1 VCRPRA
7 HSHAAV
13 HQLHPSASSPGTLA
27 GVAWTVVEVSAAQTH
42 ALRRELLREDRTD
55 LDLHMRDDDTRG
67 AFHLAVKDEAD
78 RIVGVAIVTPATP
91 EFPAANP
98 AWRLRQMA
106 VTPGHQGAGIG
117 TSLLE
122 AALTRVH
129 SLGGATMWA
138 EARDSS
144 LGFYLAHGMQ
154 HVPGRHHCVA
164 GVAYTDVV
172 LSLAKP

>member
-1 VCRPRA
+1 VLGRRQKQLRRERG
-7 HSHAAV
+7 SFDIDTAA
-13 HQLHPSASSPGTLA
+13 TLA
-27 GVAWTVVEVSAAQTH
+27 GVAWTVVEVSAAQTYP
-42 ALRRELLREDRTD
+42 LRQELLRADRTD
-55 LDLHMRDDDTRG
+55 LDLHMRDDDTPG
-67 AFHLAVKDEAD
+67 AFHLAVKDDAD
-78 RIVGVAIVTPATP
+78 RIVGVATVIPATP

-117 TSLLE
+117 TALFE
-122 AALTRVH
+122 AALTRVR

-154 HVPGRHHCVA
+154 PVPGRHHCVA
-164 GVAYTDVV
+164 GVAYSDVV
-172 LSLAKP
+172 LPLAES